1 MKALLLM
8 FISVL
13 AFPVSSMQE
22 INLEGTWGIIEC
34 VNGNPEGSQK
44 VLEAEIKNGTA
55 VCDFYIMKD
64 GKFKQTSNMG
74 DHSDNPKM
82 STQEGTWKL
91 AGDKL
96 IVSITYEGKV
106 YDIDYTCEY
115 KDERLVLTRKS
126 PDGKFFIINT
136 FRKK

>member
-1 MKALLLM
+1 MKAFLLM

-13 AFPVSSMQE
+13 AFPVSPMQE
-22 INLEGTWGIIEC
+22 INLEGTWSIVEC
-34 VNGNPEGSQK
+34 VNGGPDGSQK
-44 VLEAEIKNGTA
+44 VLEAEIKSGAA
-55 VCDFYIMKD
+55 VCDFFFMKD

-91 AGDKL
+91 TGDKL
-96 IVSITYEGKV
+96 IVSITYEGRIF
-106 YDIDYTCEY
+106 DLDYACEY
-115 KDERLVLTRKS
+115 INETLVLTRKS
-126 PDGKFFIINT
+126 PDGKFFVVNS